1 MSRRASDKMQNRLG
15 VALVVLAALSSVL
28 ASVIGYRALVSMG
41 KFDAF
46 MDSINRAASSKSL
59 LPEGY

>member
-1 MSRRASDKMQNRLG
+1 MNRRASDKMQNRLWI
-15 VALVVLAALSSVL
+15 ALVVLTALSS
-28 ASVIGYRALVSMG
+28 AFSSYIGYRALVSMG

-46 MDSINRAASSKSL
+46 LDSAIRAQSEKSL